1 MPPGKAAAMDP
12 RFPALAPPDPA
23 PAVRRTRIVTRAL
36 PRPSALPL
44 AEWGVFGVLL
54 AALLLMR

>member
-1 MPPGKAAAMDP
+1 MDP